1 VDEIRLRR
9 VVRGTKWRREDD
21 DRPYDVFA
29 TQIFIYYLFSGY
41 HIQQVNKID
50 VSQKKRFYVWRPD
63 AVTHTYAS
71 SSCATASALLVAQVV
86 NKGSTL
92 LASVLSVTQNLK
104 HQQGLLYTTTF
115 YLARFPSCSVS
126 DACKRTQPTHRHPV
140 NLLRVVSV
148 GYHTRFSWHF
158 RFPNTC
164 PAPRRAMDAIFHRLF
179 STRWQKRRRLML
191 IRSLD
196 GLLNSMMQY

>member
-1 VDEIRLRR
+1 M
-9 VVRGTKWRREDD
+9 RGPKWRRDDD

-29 TQIFIYYLFSGY
+29 TQIFIHYLFSGY
-41 HIQQVNKID
+41 HTQQVNKID
-50 VSQKKRFYVWRPD
+50 ASQKAILCVAPRCCD
-63 AVTHTYAS
+63 THLRGLVF
-71 SSCATASALLVAQVV
+71 CATASALLVAQVV

-104 HQQGLLYTTTF
+104 HQQGLLYITTF
-115 YLARFPSCSVS
+115 YLARFPSCSIS
-126 DACKRTQPTHRHPV
+126 DACKRTQPTHQHPV

-164 PAPRRAMDAIFHRLF
+164 LAPPRAKDAIFHRLF